1 MTSLCSGGFV
11 IIIPMLSRLF
21 AIIGILFALLGV
33 VIAPGILL
41 RKLRRKPLP
50 IHRLNPD
57 ESDIPWDL
65 SRWIPVGINDM
76 RGLVPKK
83 EWTWMPRFRRVK

>member
-1 MTSLCSGGFV
+1 
-11 IIIPMLSRLF
+11 MLSRIF

-33 VIAPGILL
+33 VIAPGFLY

-65 SRWIPVGINDM
+65 SRWIPVGFNDM
-76 RGLVPKK
+76 RGPIPKK
-83 EWTWMPRFRRVK
+83 EWTWMPGFRRVK